1 MWKREG
7 RRDEKVARARDDW
20 LDLGGGTHV
29 LRDEVVGLCGAPTA
43 LTHLNQAEGG
53 AQNLEGVKA
62 VVILR
67 NGRLVPA
74 YVSPATLR
82 KHLFDRPRRSAWPDL
97 DGED

>member
-1 MWKREG
+1 MWRRGERRGEQSVSG
-7 RRDEKVARARDDW
+7 RADW

-29 LRDEVVGLCGAPTA
+29 LRDEVVGLCGAPAA
-43 LTHLNQAEGG
+43 LAQLNPAEGG
-53 AQNLEGVKA
+53 ARDLEGVKA

-82 KHLFDRPRRSAWPDL
+82 KHLFDRPRRPAWPDL
-97 DGED
+97 DRDA

>member
-1 MWKREG
+1 VWRRGERRGEQSASG
-7 RRDEKVARARDDW
+7 RADW

-29 LRDEVVGLCGAPTA
+29 LRDEVVGLCGAPAA
-43 LTHLNQAEGG
+43 LAHLNPAEGG
-53 AQNLEGVKA
+53 APHLEGVRA

-82 KHLFDRPRRSAWPDL
+82 KHLFDRPRRSTWPDL
-97 DGED
+97 DRDA